1 VPLREQ
7 VPPRV
12 VDSLTISVDKGKGLG
27 ARPSSAGPS
36 KSKRFAGGGGQK
48 ALQRMPQ
55 RGVEKPTRQDD
66 QWLVRE
72 VRSLLN
78 KISPENE
85 SVIIQRFAA
94 LQIIGSEAFPII
106 ASLILEKAVSEPFY
120 SEVYARVLARL
131 SLEFLAQ
138 EDLGLDQRRD
148 ARDKPSLWFAPASSQ
163 FEETCLEQCER
174 MFDYFFG
181 EGRLLDRPQ
190 TDQDAAH
197 RLRCRAQAFLRFVG
211 HLFLARMVSIS
222 LLEECLQKLLL
233 MEQDSVDLAWPPQ
246 AWIECCCELLD
257 TVGQDLSRT
266 SQGRGVLA
274 SATRS
279 LCKWK
284 DLLHCGSEGICHAS
298 GEQYVFPPRIRFLI
312 CDTLEASQ
320 RRWKRTRQAF
330 GTQKGVPGK
339 SSCKLLGR

>member
-1 VPLREQ
+1 MQAAAAEGKGCLREGSSPQTWLLASARALAPTTRRRRPGIDDQDLDHTPSSYSFSSRFAATSVADPTEGCDGVWVVCCARGVPTGHFRPAACRRTSLEAFPRAGRRRARASREVAAYSKLQLLRCWDKLSEEWKSSTKRRLPLVCLADRVGRRCRSASRLQSHSPTWQVPLREQ

-163 FEETCLEQCER
+163 FEETCLEQCE
-174 MFDYFFG
+174 
-181 EGRLLDRPQ
+181 
-190 TDQDAAH
+190 
-197 RLRCRAQAFLRFVG
+197 
-211 HLFLARMVSIS
+211 
-222 LLEECLQKLLL
+222 
-233 MEQDSVDLAWPPQ
+233 
-246 AWIECCCELLD
+246 
-257 TVGQDLSRT
+257 
-266 SQGRGVLA
+266 
-274 SATRS
+274 
-279 LCKWK
+279 
-284 DLLHCGSEGICHAS
+284 
-298 GEQYVFPPRIRFLI
+298 
-312 CDTLEASQ
+312 
-320 RRWKRTRQAF
+320 
-330 GTQKGVPGK
+330 
-339 SSCKLLGR
+339 